1 MNVVRLAASDALVPQ
16 TLCPHTPH
24 IVAEAVEAVRH
35 EFAVSLADILLRR
48 VPVALGACW
57 SLECTRT
64 AARRI
69 GEALRW
75 PDARINIEIGDFELE
90 RSRFLYRV
98 PVDELPAIRQ
108 SVLAEHGG

>member
-1 MNVVRLAASDALVPQ
+1 MNIVRFASSDAQLRQ

-24 IVAEAVEAVRH
+24 IIAEAVEAVRH

-48 VPVALGACW
+48 VPVALGPCW
-57 SLECTRT
+57 SAECTRT

-75 PDARINIEIGDFELE
+75 PDARINMEVEDFEVE
-90 RSRFLYRV
+90 RSRFLYRI
-98 PVDELPAIRQ
+98 PADELSAANP
-108 SVLAEHGG
+108 SVLAEHGV